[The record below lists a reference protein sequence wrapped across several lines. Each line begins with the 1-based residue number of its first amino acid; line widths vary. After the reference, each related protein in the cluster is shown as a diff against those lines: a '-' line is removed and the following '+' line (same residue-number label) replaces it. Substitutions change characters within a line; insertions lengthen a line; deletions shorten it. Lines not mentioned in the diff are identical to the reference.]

1 MSHAPSRRSS
11 TGHLDALSV
20 HTRGSGRGASVGY
33 EVGRSAAAGAAR
45 HKHRSVWGPC
55 HKISLDSFYSTFHAH
70 KHTNAVG
77 SVLVLSSPPPTTPW
91 TRAHNLYPS
100 PPRNLISTAVVA
112 RVFILR
118 FPRRGSPTAPITA
131 APPTCPVR
139 RASAVSS
146 TPHRCVHSHLGVRSH
161 VRVHSHPARPS
172 SPLRAHPSELTPSS
186 SPLHSCSHPSDSR
199 LFHRL
204 RARTPRPPPH
214 PHRRHLLSS
223 RALVSTQFPWTRANT
238 RIQAHT
244 RCPTLRP
251 FPRLSSQRSE
261 ALPHCLEGQLLL
273 LFGFEQKLRCHS
285 LLPPERNEER
295 RSSLRVGGIDRALR
309 L

>member
-1 MSHAPSRRSS
+1 MRSRC
-11 TGHLDALSV
+11 
-20 HTRGSGRGASVGY
+20 TR
-33 EVGRSAAAGAAR
+33 EEAAGAR
-45 HKHRSVWGPC
+45 PWGMRSVDPQRPERRGTNTAASGVRVTRFLWILSTCIRPFTLTNTQMQ
-55 HKISLDSFYSTFHAH
+55 SDRFSFSRHH
-70 KHTNAVG
+70 HPRHHG
-77 SVLVLSSPPPTTPW
+77 
-91 TRAHNLYPS
+91 RAHTIFTLP

-204 RARTPRPPPH
+204 RARTPHPPPPT
-214 PHRRHLLSS
+214 PHTDAICSVLALSS
-223 RALVSTQFPWTRANT
+223 AHNSHGRAPTRAY
-238 RIQAHT
+238 RHT
-244 RCPTLRP
+244 HVAPLFVP
-251 FPRLSSQRSE
+251 SPASHPKGQRLSHTAWRGSSSFSSALSKSCAAIPCCRPSATRS
-261 ALPHCLEGQLLL
+261 G
-273 LFGFEQKLRCHS
+273 
-285 LLPPERNEER
+285 
-295 RSSLRVGGIDRALR
+295 DRPCGSVA
-309 L
+309 